1 MCLLVW
7 AFRVW
12 GCRVWDS
19 RVVLPLRSGESEVD
33 GTGDHKP
40 VRCPSIGFCMILMQ
54 TLNSGDPLCDSFCG
68 DLVSGGLLSRPI
80 DFGFDRGRISGGLF
94 SGGLVSRG
102 LLSRANDFGCDR
114 ADACP

>member
-1 MCLLVW
+1 M
-7 AFRVW
+7 W

-40 VRCPSIGFCMILMQ
+40 VRCPSIGFCMIL
-54 TLNSGDPLCDSFCG
+54 
-68 DLVSGGLLSRPI
+68 
-80 DFGFDRGRISGGLF
+80 

-102 LLSRANDFGCDR
+102 LLSRVNDFGCDR